1 MKRYAIISTLV
12 AAVPAAVIAVMVLG
26 GGGAH
31 PAADGKGGKVP
42 GDSSAGQAAP
52 AVPQNENGG
61 GFAKLP
67 QLLEKFSKEEDGT
80 TAVVRRILE
89 EKDLTDKSRTQLL
102 SELAIRAGR
111 AGLTESSEML
121 DAAHLVPS
129 GRFRFALYS
138 GVLQTRGETNPEE
151 ALKLCGVLHE
161 EADQQAA
168 RSFVARF
175 WAMQDMDAATR
186 AVERLDFP
194 EVRIAAAEGL
204 LEAAR
209 ARPEEGRK
217 VLARKDLNAEVA
229 MTLAPSFASA
239 WRGSLEDLKDAVPSC
254 RLPQVM
260 SQLMAGYAIRRPLEV
275 VPYLAANPGVTFRE
289 DIIAEMA
296 RVTAAGNAGPAL
308 EKIQAAGE
316 FPQRKDL
323 IPATFSHWM
332 SADLKGA
339 GDWLKEKESVLED
352 PAMAD
357 RLKELLVYRMKSA
370 GATESAIAWAGRISD
385 EEKRDKVLKDL
396 GLREE

>member
-12 AAVPAAVIAVMVLG
+12 AAVPAAVIAVMALG
-26 GGGAH
+26 GGDAQN
-31 PAADGKGGKVP
+31 GKGPKTP
-42 GDSSAGQAAP
+42 ESPPAGQAAP
-52 AVPQNENGG
+52 ALPQNENGS
-61 GFAKLP
+61 GFTKLSS
-67 QLLEKFSKEEDGT
+67 LLEKFSKEEDGT

-89 EKDLTDKSRTQLL
+89 EKYLSDKNRTQLL

-121 DAAHLVPS
+121 DAAHLAPT
-129 GRFRFALYS
+129 GQLRFALYS
-138 GVLQTRGETNPEE
+138 GVLQTRGEANPEE

-209 ARPEEGRK
+209 ARPEEGMK

-239 WRGSLEDLKDAVPSC
+239 WRDSLEDLKAAVPSC
-254 RLPQVM
+254 RQPQVM
-260 SQLMAGYAIRRPLEV
+260 SQLMAGYAISRPLEV
-275 VPYLAANPGVTFRE
+275 LPYLAANPGVTFRE

-385 EEKRDKVLKDL
+385 GEKRDKVLKDL
-396 GLREE
+396 EVSKE